1 MKKFLYTMI
10 AGASLALA
18 ACNSQPQSTD
28 MASKKDIGLQLYSIR
43 QLIGNAETFA
53 TNGDS
58 ILARLA
64 GMGYTCVEAANY
76 GNGKLYGMDPEAYK
90 ACVEKAGLKSLS
102 THTTRGLS
110 EEELKAGTASE

>member
-28 MASKKDIGLQLYSIR
+28 MASQKKDIGLQLYSIR

-53 TNGDS
+53 ANGDS

-76 GNGKLYGMDPEAYK
+76 GGGKLYGMEPEAYK
-90 ACVEKAGLKSLS
+90 ACVEKAGYCCIKSLKSCKSGKCL
-102 THTTRGLS
+102 RIF
-110 EEELKAGTASE
+110 EE

>member
-10 AGASLALA
+10 AGAYLALA

-28 MASKKDIGLQLYSIR
+28 MASQKKDIGLQLYSIR

-58 ILARLA
+58 I
-64 GMGYTCVEAANY
+64 Y
-76 GNGKLYGMDPEAYK
+76 
-90 ACVEKAGLKSLS
+90 
-102 THTTRGLS
+102 
-110 EEELKAGTASE
+110 